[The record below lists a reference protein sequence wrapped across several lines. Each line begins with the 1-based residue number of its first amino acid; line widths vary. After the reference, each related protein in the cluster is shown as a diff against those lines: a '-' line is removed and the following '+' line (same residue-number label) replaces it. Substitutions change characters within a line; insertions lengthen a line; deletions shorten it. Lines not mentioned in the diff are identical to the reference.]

1 MNIDPA
7 EWVERV
13 SKLALINL
21 SEEEKKLLIKDMARI
36 IDFFNM
42 INELKGLDDVEPLFM
57 MPRGEPVLR
66 DDEVGECL
74 SINEVLMNV
83 KEKEDRFI
91 KGPRTA

>member
-1 MNIDPA
+1 MNIDLA
-7 EWVERV
+7 EWIDRV

-21 SEEEKKLLIKDMARI
+21 SEEEKKLLAKDMIRI
-36 IDFFNM
+36 INFFNM
-42 INELKGLDDVEPLFM
+42 INELRGLDSVEPLFM

-74 SINEVLMNV
+74 DINEVLMNV
-83 KEKEDRFI
+83 KEREDGFI